1 VTTKT
6 RRDYWRNG
14 EVGSWWYGN
23 HTSPPTPPVS
33 TQFGTARGD
42 QELLYS
48 EGNAHHKLG
57 ESLSD
62 IGGPFS
68 VVRREYS
75 ERSFFCERARTTT
88 NNNASLT
95 ARNYR
100 GQFYAERV
108 NVDDQS
114 FEAPV
119 HATNLELDAMGTTA
133 IARVIPTNPISGL
146 TTALAEVKREGLPS
160 ILGHR
165 TWQERALR
173 ARNAGDEYLNYQFGW
188 VPLLNEIRDFARVVT
203 DHDKIIAQYEQ
214 GSGKPIRRRFTFPIQ
229 ETTST
234 TTVDDVVAAPEMV
247 VTYWSNRGV
256 RTIVTTSK
264 VETWFSGCFTYYLP
278 PFDPNGTNRE
288 RNLQIA
294 NKLFG
299 VRVTPKVLWDL
310 TPWTW
315 AADWI
320 ANTGDV
326 LHNISAFQQDGLVM
340 RWGYVMRKHTITRD
354 VGLSSVRMTWIN
366 GQTNWRI
373 PYLQQVFVTTTKSRR
388 KATPYGF
395 GLNPDSFSNRQW
407 AILTALGLSKS
418 GRSLG

>member
-1 VTTKT
+1 VPIKT

-14 EVGSWWYGN
+14 ESGRWWYGN
-23 HTSPPTPPVS
+23 STSPETPPIS
-33 TQFGTARGD
+33 IHISTARGD
-42 QELLYS
+42 NELLVS
-48 EGNAHHKLG
+48 EGHPHHKLG

-68 VVRREYS
+68 VVRRELV
-75 ERSFFCERARTTT
+75 ERNHFVERARTTT
-88 NNNASLT
+88 NNSSAVT

-100 GQFYAERV
+100 GYFFAERT
-108 NVDDQS
+108 NVDDQA

-119 HATNLELDAMGTTA
+119 HATNLELDALGTTA
-133 IARVIPTNPISGL
+133 IARTIPTNPISGL

-188 VPLLNEIRDFARVVT
+188 VPLLNEIRDFARAVT
-203 DHDKIIAQYEQ
+203 HQDEIIAQYERD
-214 GSGKPIRRRFTFPIQ
+214 SGKPIRRRFTFPIQ

-234 TTVDDVVAAPEMV
+234 SSESDVAPAPEMV
-247 VTYWSNRGV
+247 LAYWSNRGV
-256 RTIVTTSK
+256 RTTTVTSK

-278 PFDPNGTNRE
+278 PLDPGGDNRK

-299 VRVTPKVLWDL
+299 VRITPKVLWDL

-326 LHNISAFQQDGLVM
+326 LHNISAFSSDGLVM
-340 RWGYVMRKHTITRD
+340 RWGYVMRKHTITRN
-354 VGLSSVRMTWIN
+354 VGLSSIRMTWHN
-366 GQTNWRI
+366 GLTNFRI
-373 PYLQQVFVTTTKSRR
+373 PYLEQRFVTTTKSRR
-388 KATPYGF
+388 IATPYGF
-395 GLNPDSFSNRQW
+395 GLNPATFSSRQW
-407 AILTALGLSKS
+407 AILTALGLSRS
-418 GRSLG
+418 GKSLG